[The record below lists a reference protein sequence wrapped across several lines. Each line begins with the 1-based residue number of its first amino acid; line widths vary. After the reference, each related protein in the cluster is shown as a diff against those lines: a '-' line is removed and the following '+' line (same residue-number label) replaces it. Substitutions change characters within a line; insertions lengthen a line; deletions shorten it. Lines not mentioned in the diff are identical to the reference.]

1 MKKGGLILMMCLLS
15 WAMEAKITWGARA
28 GLSYSSLTQ
37 IVDDQVTYGGR
48 LGFSVAG
55 LADIPLSRK
64 FSICPELAFVNQGG
78 SYGYIFLVN
87 DNRKEGRHT
96 CNYYSLQL
104 PVNLV
109 YKINLGSWQMGIQA
123 GPFFSV
129 STRERERHE
138 WKTRDFRP
146 FDIGAGTGLYVE
158 HRRVFF
164 SVYAQTGFINKLR
177 EKQSSESQIY
187 QNDVTFSFGYRFR

>member
-87 DNRKEGRHT
+87 DNRKQGQHT

-109 YKINLGSWQMGIQA
+109 YKINLGSWQMGI
-123 GPFFSV
+123 
-129 STRERERHE
+129 
-138 WKTRDFRP
+138 
-146 FDIGAGTGLYVE
+146 
-158 HRRVFF
+158 
-164 SVYAQTGFINKLR
+164 
-177 EKQSSESQIY
+177 
-187 QNDVTFSFGYRFR
+187 

>member
-87 DNRKEGRHT
+87 DNRKQGQHT

-177 EKQSSESQIY
+177 EKQPSESQIY
-187 QNDVTFSFGYRFR
+187 QNDVTFSFGYQFR

>member
-1 MKKGGLILMMCLLS
+1 MKKGGFILMMCLLS

-55 LADIPLSRK
+55 LADIPLSRR
-64 FSICPELAFVNQGG
+64 FSICSELAFVNQGG

-109 YKINLGSWQMGIQA
+109 YKINLSNWQMGIQA

-158 HRRVFF
+158 HRCVFF

-177 EKQSSESQIY
+177 EKQPSESQIY

>member
-15 WAMEAKITWGARA
+15 WTMEAKITWGARA

-87 DNRKEGRHT
+87 DNRKQGQHT

-177 EKQSSESQIY
+177 EKQPSESQIY